1 MELGTIGYLSFVLQ
15 LQLCLMRMSALSLVE
30 QCFEHVWIL
39 YIVILL
45 LLISEV
51 RLLLSKSKLNVIKKL
66 KVVATES
73 QRTVNLDVIRS

>member
-39 YIVILL
+39 HIVILL

-51 RLLLSKSKLNVIKKL
+51 RLLLSKSKLNLIKKL

>member
-51 RLLLSKSKLNVIKKL
+51 RLLLSKSKLNLIKKL